1 MFRVTAN
8 IDSSKEQDI
17 ISLKDDILFLY
28 EILDKDVEELLE
40 SINSSIY
47 DYKSALTAKEF
58 FNKNWFC
65 DKLISID
72 SKIKIAILLK
82 KLCQNYKVHSEVWN
96 MICNGSS
103 ALLEQIDILQNKEK
117 FRKSFEG

>member
-8 IDSSKEQDI
+8 IGSKEQDMA
-17 ISLKDDILFLY
+17 SLKEDILFLY
-28 EILDKDVEELLE
+28 EILDRDVGGLLE
-40 SINSSIY
+40 NINSSIY
-47 DYKSALTAKEF
+47 DYKSALAAKNT

-65 DKLISID
+65 DKLLSVD

-82 KLCQNYKVHSEVWN
+82 KLCQRYRVQSDVWD
-96 MICNGSS
+96 MICGGSS
-103 ALLEQIDILQNKEK
+103 ALLEQIDILQNKDK